1 MVRKDALENRKR
13 IETCARQLFSEKG
26 VENVSMNQISKTLGI
41 GMATLY
47 RNFEDKQALCYQ
59 LIENDFEVL
68 FEDMHTVLKASE
80 TGNAEKFERL
90 LDVFLAFKKAHKA
103 LLRCV
108 EENKKRISFKQHPAY
123 AELFKHF
130 YEVLGTTEDS
140 TWNTFKTDMLLNSLT
155 TNMYQFQQDERGL
168 TDTQLKHY
176 LLTLFK

>member
-1 MVRKDALENRKR
+1 MMRKDALENRKR
-13 IETCARQLFSEKG
+13 IETCARRLFTEHG

-59 LIENDFEVL
+59 LIENDFEML
-68 FEDMHTVLKASE
+68 FKDMHAVLMASE
-80 TGNAEKFERL
+80 TENQEKLELL
-90 LDVFLAFKKAHKA
+90 LDIFLAFKKAHKA

-123 AELFKHF
+123 ETLFNLF
-130 YEVLGTTEDS
+130 YKVIGTTDDT

-155 TNMYQFQQDERGL
+155 THMYQFQLDERGL

-176 LLTLFK
+176 LLDIFK